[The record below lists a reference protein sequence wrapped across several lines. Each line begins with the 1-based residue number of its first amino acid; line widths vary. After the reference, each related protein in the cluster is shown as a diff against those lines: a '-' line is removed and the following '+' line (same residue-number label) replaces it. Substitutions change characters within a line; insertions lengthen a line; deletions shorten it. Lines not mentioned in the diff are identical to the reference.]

1 MSYFLLMQMCPE
13 GDLVEKVKTMNHYE
27 LMAMRVSLLEALQS
41 SEFKINL
48 DDKHVSSQMINKVL

>member
-1 MSYFLLMQMCPE
+1 MQMCPE